1 MSSKNTRSDCLF
13 CITDARTTDY
23 RRRKMWFCRRKCTF
37 FSRNYRP
44 GEGGRILPEQAAC
57 PDFEAAETDI
67 EDQTSKETVL
77 DESEM

>member
-1 MSSKNTRSDCLF
+1 MSSKNTCSACLF